1 MALAITARSSLPVT
15 LFMNRNRTLVAA
27 NRRATAGSIG
37 RRMPGIAISSP
48 AWSQPQVRGRP
59 RQFPREVDQPNTM
72 AMAHTVAITKIRNSA
87 PCITTLRLQGGRR
100 AADRVR

>member
-59 RQFPREVDQPNTM
+59 PQFPREVDQPNTM
-72 AMAHTVAITKIRNSA
+72 AMAYCRHHEDQEFGAMHNDAKAARRT
-87 PCITTLRLQGGRR
+87 PGG
-100 AADRVR
+100 